1 MKLYQH
7 PDFGQAILET
17 ARHFADRGLRPGVI
31 EKDYYVTEALRQIN
45 DDAGAHVIFKGGTSL
60 SKGWNLLDRFSED
73 IDLFLDPLSFTPPL
87 GRNGINRQAKA
98 LRDAVDAHP
107 GLTFV
112 PEESQTI
119 GGFGRSDRFR
129 YTQRFGGVGEVAG
142 TVLLETGAASGRQP
156 TEARVLRSLLS
167 AFLSDTGQ
175 SLGAEDESGFSMR
188 LLHFRRTFVEK
199 LFAIHSKVELLTRDG
214 RPLGSYA
221 RHYYDLYQLAAQPEV
236 IAMLQSPEY
245 AEIKVDYD
253 EVSRTYFPASH
264 FPPRGLSFSHSAAL
278 FPPTELEPIIRTEF
292 EAQCRLLCFLTP
304 PTWTEVRAQFDGLRG
319 LL

>member
-1 MKLYQH
+1 MKLFQH
-7 PDFGQAILET
+7 PDFDQAILET
-17 ARHFADRGLRPGVI
+17 ARHFGARGLRPGVI

-45 DDAGAHVIFKGGTSL
+45 HAAGANVIFKGGTSL

-73 IDLFLDPLSFTPPL
+73 IDLFLDPASFAPPL
-87 GRNGINRQAKA
+87 GRNGINRQSKT

-129 YTQRFGGVGEVAG
+129 YAQRFGGVGEV
-142 TVLLETGAASGRQP
+142 TDSVLLETGAASGRQP
-156 TEARVLRSLLS
+156 TEIRELRSLIS
-167 AFLSDTGQ
+167 AFLTETGQ
-175 SLGAEDESGFSMR
+175 SLGAADESAFSMR

-199 LFAIHSKVELLTRDG
+199 LFAIHSKVALLRRDG

-236 IAMLQSPEY
+236 IAMLQSAEY
-245 AEIKVDYD
+245 ADIKADYD
-253 EVSRTYFPASH
+253 EVSRTH
-264 FPPRGLSFSHSAAL
+264 FPGSHVPPRDMRFSDSVAL
-278 FPPTELEPIIRTEF
+278 FPPPEFESVIQTEF
-292 EAQCRLLCFLTP
+292 DAQCRLLCFLTP
-304 PTWTEVRAQFDGLRG
+304 PTWQAVRARLEGLRE